1 MDLQKNNIFKISST
15 SVSCI
20 IGAVVVILDTRYN
33 QAVDLKFSYR
43 ETG

>member
-1 MDLQKNNIFKISST
+1 VPISSSMAAISFLSIEN
-15 SVSCI
+15 SVTGDYILCI
-20 IGAVVVILDTRYN
+20 YYN

>member
-1 MDLQKNNIFKISST
+1 VWTILLLWADANHCTLP
-15 SVSCI
+15 VSNFH
-20 IGAVVVILDTRYN
+20 N